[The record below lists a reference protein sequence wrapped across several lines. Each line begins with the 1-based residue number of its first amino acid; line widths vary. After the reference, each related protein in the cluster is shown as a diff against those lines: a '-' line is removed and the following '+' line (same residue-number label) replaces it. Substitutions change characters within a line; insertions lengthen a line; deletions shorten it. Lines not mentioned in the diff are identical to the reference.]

1 MKKFKYSLHGLLNNN
16 KFLLVIS
23 LLIAIGIWVTVS
35 PQRDMT
41 INCPVTISTKN
52 SSAEKLG
59 LEIIDG
65 KEQTI
70 SVTVLGE
77 WYNISEL
84 TAEDINISYSFTGVV
99 DPGEYDVAI
108 TATKANS
115 TADFTIGS
123 VTPEKVKVTMDHIS
137 TVTYPIEVVTN
148 NITAEDGLIVG
159 TPIVDNEKGEI
170 EITGPATKL
179 KKLDRVVAEI
189 NVEETLS
196 KSKIFTSELKFLN
209 KNGKEIDVT
218 SFTLPYN
225 EVDVI
230 VPINQTKT
238 VDIEAKFVNL
248 PEAYK
253 AKPVSYTVSQNSIE
267 LIGTKEALDK
277 IDKIELDPIDY
288 KELTPTNNE
297 FNMKLNLPSGVT
309 TSNGVTDVTVTVNVS
324 GFASKTMSISKFNVV
339 NVKKST
345 VATVETE
352 YKSVTVVGPRSVID
366 NIENSDVYIECDM
379 SKSAGSSGSVTVE
392 GTVKSSKYKTIWGTG
407 DCDIRIKVKES

>member
-115 TADFTIGS
+115 TADFTIES

-352 YKSVTVVGPRSVID
+352 YKSVTVVGPRSVIN

>member
-41 INCPVTISTKN
+41 INCPVKISTKN

-115 TADFTIGS
+115 TADFTIES

-324 GFASKTMSISKFNVV
+324 GFASKTMNISKFNVV